1 MMHPEDDL
9 SDEFPS
15 LFIGKTYSY
24 LDVTDS
30 TNDRLKELIRDGKS
44 MEGIVISA
52 GFQTNGRGQRGAVWE
67 SGKSE
72 NILLSLLLNPGFVK
86 VEDQFIL
93 SQVVAIAIRRCIGN
107 VIPSSA
113 VKIKWP
119 NDILVNGKKIA
130 GVLIENI
137 LDGSIIKHCIIG
149 IGINVNQEDLL
160 HTATSVIKEN
170 GKIYNRSTIEK
181 QLFSEIEKTYLA
193 LKAGNK
199 LGIKDEYLE
208 NMFGINEERKF
219 EDLKNGRIF
228 NGIIRGVSNS
238 GSLLI
243 TADDNQNQLAFQL
256 KEIRFL

>member
-1 MMHPEDDL
+1 MMHPEDDH
-9 SDEFPS
+9 SDLFPS

-24 LDVTDS
+24 LEVADS

-44 MEGIVISA
+44 IEGIVISA

-72 NILLSLLLNPGFVK
+72 NILLSLLLNPGFINIG
-86 VEDQFIL
+86 DQFIL
-93 SQVVAIAIRRCIGN
+93 SQVVAIAIRRCIQN
-107 VIPSSA
+107 VIPSSD

-137 LDGSIIKHCIIG
+137 LDGSTIKHCIIG

-160 HTATSVIKEN
+160 ITATSVKKEN
-170 GKIYNRSTIEK
+170 SKIYNRSDLEK
-181 QLFSEIEKTYLA
+181 QLFFEIEKSYL
-193 LKAGNK
+193 LLRRGDKQN
-199 LGIKDEYLE
+199 IKNEYTE
-208 NMFGINEERKF
+208 NMFGINEERSF
-219 EDLKNGRIF
+219 EDVKNGRF
-228 NGIIRGVSNS
+228 FKGIINGVSNS
-238 GSLLI
+238 GGLLI
-243 TADDNQNQLAFQL
+243 IDNNNNQLEFQL